1 MSKFFRGKSTLF
13 DPAKHSDGLFFAT
26 DINELYV
33 ALSDNSYRVYGSKE
47 IITGIEFDSEN
58 AKLILTYRDN
68 VIPVMTGEEVTGY
81 TNKAEVSLASLVN
94 PVIEEATQDKSG
106 LMSAEDK
113 TYLDTLV
120 AAYENNELGKV
131 QGLAAGESILN
142 LSDDGLLSA
151 TVNLYYDE
159 DSEEIKL
166 LDKNNNVIGTAI
178 SAKPFIKDGMLSDVE
193 IVTEDGKK
201 YIEFTWNVTVKTE
214 VDGETVETTK
224 TDRIA
229 IEDIVIAYTAG
240 NGISISNTNEVSVKA
255 SNGITVDANG
265 VAVKAS
271 NGVSVDANGVAVK
284 AGAGVSVDAN
294 GVAVKLAEGTN
305 YITLDNSGLK
315 VDEIKAE
322 DTVLKEDIIVA
333 GLGSSGIGAGIYQ
346 NGNTIPAGTSIYEIL
361 SNILSKESYPA
372 KNNGKVSGPSFKT
385 TYATPSFSVKQGST
399 DVNGKTVEVGTVVT
413 ISSVS
418 GTAPSA
424 SGTRSY
430 SGFTNGYATID
441 NNGNATIVKN
451 QNPPSVN
458 VVASANVKDGTF
470 TLSRSFSEQKFGQ
483 TTGSTSASTESY
495 SGCSIDSMTASV
507 REGSN
512 KVTCT
517 MTGPV
522 HTGSIAESPAY
533 YVLSNKF
540 NYKIDDPN
548 TTTNEADGYY
558 VTKQNANNS
567 MTATVSNGSSTKTV
581 TGAFYYY
588 IGYVDAVPTN
598 IPVNG
603 DTVNHAT
610 DAIKALDALAANWC
624 ISTGNTITTGGTLP
638 GGKNMC
644 IAVPSHYALDSIM
657 NGFDLESKDSFA
669 TSSVKYKL
677 GDGTYQDYTIYSMNS
692 AADWNFKTIKIKKA

>member
-13 DPAKHSDGLFFAT
+13 DPVKHSDGLFFAT

-33 ALSDNSYRVYGSKE
+33 AFSDSSYRVYGSKE

-68 VIPVMTGEEVTGY
+68 VIPVMTGEEITGY
-81 TNKAEVSLASLVN
+81 TNVAEVSLASLVN

-113 TYLDTLV
+113 INLDTLV

-131 QGLAAGESILN
+131 QGIAEDDNILD
-142 LSDDGLLSA
+142 LSEDGILSA
-151 TVNLYYDE
+151 AVSLSYDE
-159 DSEEIKL
+159 
-166 LDKNNNVIGTAI
+166 KNKRINLVGKNDTNLGYVDA
-178 SAKPFIKDGMLSDVE
+178 SPFIVDGMLNDVE

-201 YIEFTWNVTVKTE
+201 YIEFTWNVKVKTE

-240 NGISISNTNEVSVKA
+240 NGIEISNTNEISVKAGSGINVDANGVSVKA
-255 SNGITVDANG
+255 SNGI
-265 VAVKAS
+265 AVNS
-271 NGVSVDANGVAVK
+271 NGVEVK
-284 AGAGVSVDAN
+284 AGAGVTVDSN

-315 VDEIKAE
+315 VNEIKAE
-322 DTVLKEDIIVA
+322 DTVLKEDILIA
-333 GLGSSGIGAGIYQ
+333 GLGSSGIGAGIYK
-346 NGNTIPAGTSIYEIL
+346 NGDTISAGTSIYEIL
-361 SNILSKESYPA
+361 SNILSKESYPNA
-372 KNNGKVSGPSFKT
+372 NNGKVYDPSFKT
-385 TYATPSFSVKQGST
+385 TYGTPSFSVKLKQENT
-399 DVNGKTVEVGTVVT
+399 DVSDKTVEVGTEVI

-418 GTAPSA
+418 GTAPTA

-430 SGFTNGYATID
+430 SGFTNGYATVD
-441 NNGNATIVKN
+441 NNGDATIVKN
-451 QNPPSVN
+451 QNPPSVS
-458 VVASANVKDGTF
+458 VIASNNVKDGTF
-470 TLSRSFSEQKFGQ
+470 TLSRSFPNNGFGQ
-483 TTGSTSASTESY
+483 TTGSTSTSNVNY
-495 SGCSIDSMTASV
+495 SGCSIESINVSV
-507 REGSN
+507 KEGTN

-522 HTGSIAESPAY
+522 HTGTITASPKY

-540 NYKIDDPN
+540 NYKDV
-548 TTTNEADGYY
+548 AGYY
-558 VTKQNANNS
+558 VDAKAANNN
-567 MTATVSNGSSTKTV
+567 MTATVANGTSTKTV

-588 IGYVDAVPTN
+588 IGFVNTIPTN
-598 IPVNG
+598 VSVTG
-603 DTVNHAT
+603 DSEKHAT
-610 DAIKALDALAANWC
+610 EAIKSLNDIEAKWC
-624 ISTGNTITTGGTLP
+624 VSTGNTITNGGTLP

-644 IAVPSHYALDSIM
+644 IAVPSHYVLDSIM

-677 GDGTYQDYTIYSMNS
+677 SDGTYQDYTIYSMNS

>member
-13 DPAKHSDGLFFAT
+13 DPVKHSDGLFFAT

-33 ALSDNSYRVYGSKE
+33 ALSDSSYRVYGSKE

-131 QGLAAGESILN
+131 QGLAAGEKILD
-142 LSDDGLLSA
+142 LSDEGILSA
-151 TVNLYYDE
+151 TVRLSYDE
-159 DSEEIKL
+159 DNKRINLVGKDNSDL
-166 LDKNNNVIGTAI
+166 GYVDAT
-178 SAKPFIKDGMLSDVE
+178 PFIKDGMLNDVE
-193 IVTEDGKK
+193 IITDETDNKK
-201 YIEFTWNVTVKTE
+201 YIEFTWNVTTKTE
-214 VDGETVETTK
+214 VEGEVVETTK

-229 IEDIVIAYTAG
+229 IDDIVIAYTAG
-240 NGISISNTNEVSVKA
+240 NGISISNTNEISVKA
-255 SNGITVDANG
+255 GNGI
-265 VAVKAS
+265 
-271 NGVSVDANGVAVK
+271 SVDANGVAVK
-284 AGAGVSVDAN
+284 SSNGITVNASGVSVKASNGISVDEN

-322 DTVLKEDIIVA
+322 DTVLKEDILIA
-333 GLGSSGIGAGIYQ
+333 GLGTSGIGAGIYK
-346 NGNTIPAGTSIYEIL
+346 NGQTIPAGTSIYEIL
-361 SNILSKESYPA
+361 SNILSKEDYPSA
-372 KNNGKVSGPSFKT
+372 NNGKVSGPSFKT
-385 TYATPSFSVKQGST
+385 TYTAPSFTVKQGDT

-430 SGFTNGYATID
+430 SGFTNGYATVD
-441 NNGNATIVKN
+441 GNGDATIVKN

-470 TLSRSFSEQKFGQ
+470 TLSRSFSDQKFGQ
-483 TTGSTSASTESY
+483 TTGTNSTSTEGY
-495 SGCSIDSMTASV
+495 GKCSINSMTASV
-507 REGSN
+507 SEGSN

-522 HTGSIAESPAY
+522 HTGTIAASPKY

-540 NYKIDDPN
+540 NYKN
-548 TTTNEADGYY
+548 VAGYY
-558 VTKQNANNS
+558 VEAQAANDS

-588 IGYVDAVPTN
+588 IGYVDTVPTN
-598 IPVNG
+598 IPVTG

-610 DAIKALDALAANWC
+610 DAIKELDDIAANWC
-624 ISTGNTITTGGTLP
+624 VSTGNTITTGGTLP

-692 AADWNFKTIKIKKA
+692 AADWNFKTIKLKKA